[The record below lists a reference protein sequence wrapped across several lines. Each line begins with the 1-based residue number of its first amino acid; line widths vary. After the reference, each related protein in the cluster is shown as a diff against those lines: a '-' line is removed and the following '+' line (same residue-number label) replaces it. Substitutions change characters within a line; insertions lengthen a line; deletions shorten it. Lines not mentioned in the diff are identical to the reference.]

1 MNDID
6 RTIEGVEQ
14 LYRSLTG
21 KAPGNGESPHEVIPP
36 ETDPT
41 RYVEQQM
48 DRLLSLLGTSPREH
62 GPRAAWTPPISLW
75 EAEDAYV
82 ALVDLP
88 GVSRDSVKVSVSGNG
103 LLVQAARTAPND
115 EIGRARV
122 RYQEHALGTCQRFV
136 PLPADA
142 SLEQVEARMND
153 GSLTLRVPRTPAA
166 RGRSIEVH

>member
-48 DRLLSLLGTSPREH
+48 DRLLSLLGSTQGSSQ
-62 GPRAAWTPPISLW
+62 RAAWTPPISLW
-75 EAEDAYV
+75 EADDAYL

-88 GVSRDSVKVSVSGNG
+88 GVPRESVKVSVTGNG
-103 LLVQAARTAPND
+103 LLVQAARPAPRD
-115 EIGRARV
+115 EIARARV
-122 RYQEHALGTCQRFV
+122 RYQEHALGSCQRFV

-142 SLEQVEARMND
+142 ALEQVEARMSD
-153 GSLTLRVPRTPAA
+153 GSLTLRVPRAAA
-166 RGRSIEVH
+166 RGRSVEVH